1 MPDLNYELIGITVL
15 WTFLYGYVIVASVDF
30 GAGFFNYYAIKTGNH
45 ETISGIIQRYL
56 SPVWEITNVFF
67 VFFFVGIVGFYPDT
81 AYYLGTTLLI
91 PGSIALILLSIRG
104 SYYAFNSYNV
114 QPKNSWAFLYGV
126 TGLFIPASLSIV
138 LVISEGGYILED
150 AAGLQLDIK
159 ELFFSTYA
167 WSVVFLAIISVL
179 YISSGFL
186 TYYAAKAKN
195 KSAMELTRSWFLVWT
210 LPMLV
215 ISQFTFLGLRDHNYE
230 HFINAQGYWYL
241 FGLSLVSMAVAVLL
255 IWKKRNFGTAFI
267 MIMLQFAFAFF
278 GYGLSKLP
286 YILYPYV
293 DIDSAVVNESM
304 AFSLTVVFILGLLIL
319 IPSLVLVM
327 RLFIFDK
334 DYVEG
339 REDKH

>member
-1 MPDLNYELIGITVL
+1 MRL
-15 WTFLYGYVIVASVDF
+15 
-30 GAGFFNYYAIKTGNH
+30 
-45 ETISGIIQRYL
+45 
-56 SPVWEITNVFF
+56 
-67 VFFFVGIVGFYPDT
+67 
-81 AYYLGTTLLI
+81 
-91 PGSIALILLSIRG
+91 
-104 SYYAFNSYNV
+104 
-114 QPKNSWAFLYGV
+114 
-126 TGLFIPASLSIV
+126 
-138 LVISEGGYILED
+138 
-150 AAGLQLDIK
+150 
-159 ELFFSTYA
+159 
-167 WSVVFLAIISVL
+167 
-179 YISSGFL
+179 
-186 TYYAAKAKN
+186 KAKN

-334 DYVEG
+334 DYVG
-339 REDKH
+339 R